1 MDDVVARLSRLDSCA
16 LSDALDKLGL
26 KGAVTAIHRFSTERR
41 ISGRV
46 VTVKLERDDGRA
58 PGSKHLC
65 TTAIETAQPG
75 DVIVVEQRTGVEA
88 ASWGGN
94 LSLGAKVRGV
104 AGVICEG
111 PARDLDESRQHDFP
125 VYARDHTCT
134 TARGRLV
141 EVATNERITVGT
153 VLVSAGDY
161 VIADASA
168 VVFIREA
175 DISRVLETAEM
186 IVEKEKKMADAI
198 RAGTP
203 IGKVMGGDYESMLKR
218 SQ

>member
-1 MDDVVARLSRLDSCA
+1 MNEIVTRLNRLDTCA
-16 LSDALDKLGL
+16 VSDAMDKLGL
-26 KGAVTAIHRFSTERR
+26 RGVVTGIHQLSTTRR
-41 ISGRV
+41 IAGRV
-46 VTVKLERDDGRA
+46 ITVKLGIDDGRPLA
-58 PGSKHLC
+58 ARHLS
-65 TTAIETAQPG
+65 TTAIETAEPG
-75 DVIVVEQRTGVEA
+75 DVIVVEQRTGIDA
-88 ASWGGN
+88 AAWGGN

-111 PARDLDESRQHDFP
+111 PARDIDESREHEFP

-141 EVATNERITVGT
+141 ETATNERITVGT

-161 VIADASA
+161 VIADATA

-175 DISRVLETAEM
+175 DISGVLETAEK
-186 IVEKEKKMADAI
+186 IVEKEKLMGEAI

-203 IGKVMGGDYESMLKR
+203 ISKVMGADYESMLKR
-218 SQ
+218 

>member
-1 MDDVVARLSRLDSCA
+1 MSDEVSRLNRLDSCA
-16 LSDALDKLGL
+16 VSDAMDKLGL
-26 KGAVTAIHRFSTERR
+26 RGVVTGIHQYSTQRK
-41 ISGRV
+41 IAGRV
-46 VTVKLERDDGRA
+46 LTVKLGIDDDRPTA
-58 PGSKHLC
+58 HKHLS
-65 TTAIETAQPG
+65 TTSIETAKPG
-75 DVIVVEQRTGVEA
+75 DVIVVEQRTGKDA
-88 ASWGGN
+88 AAWGGN

-111 PARDLDESRQHDFP
+111 PARDIDESRQHDFP

-134 TARGRLV
+134 TARGRLI

-161 VIADASA
+161 VLADASA

-175 DISRVLETAEM
+175 DIPRVLETAEK
-186 IVEKEKKMADAI
+186 IVEKEKQMAEAI
-198 RAGTP
+198 RGGTP

-218 SQ
+218 